1 MPGFVREQQWARAPE
16 ELHRIGELGNLHR
29 SSLRSV
35 NCQRVMVEPVRRVA
49 LLATVI
55 ALGGC
60 GGEDKPLV
68 VFAASPLSGV
78 AEEVDPAADVV
89 AGESADLAAQIRDGA
104 EADVFLSASKAP
116 LDELRADGTVEL
128 PVAFASNSLVIV
140 VPAKNAADVTHIVD
154 LTRKGVKLVLGAD
167 GVPVGDHA
175 RESLELAGLG
185 VALENVVGVEQDA
198 KAIVDKVALGEA
210 DAGIVY
216 ATDFDATSDRI
227 RAYSVSEHFQPQI
240 PDYAAIV
247 SPGSD
252 TAERYLN
259 MLLGVEG
266 DTALQIAGFLP
277 QR

>member
-1 MPGFVREQQWARAPE
+1 M
-16 ELHRIGELGNLHR
+16 
-29 SSLRSV
+29 
-35 NCQRVMVEPVRRVA
+35 RRLA

-55 ALGGC
+55 ALAGC

-89 AGESADLAAQIRDGA
+89 AGGSDELAAKIRDGA

-116 LDELRADGTVEL
+116 LDELRADGTVEE
-128 PVAFASNSLVIV
+128 PIAFASNSLVIV
-140 VPAKNAADVTHIVD
+140 VPAKNTANVTHIVD

-185 VALENVVGVEQDA
+185 AALENVVGLEQDA
-198 KAIVDKVALGEA
+198 KAIVDKVARGEA

-216 ATDFDATSDRI
+216 ATDFDATGDDV
-227 RAYSVSEHFQPQI
+227 RAFPISEHFQPKI
-240 PDYAAIV
+240 PYYAAIV

-252 TAERYLN
+252 AAERYLDR
-259 MLLGVEG
+259 LLGAEG
-266 DTALQIAGFLP
+266 ETALQIAGFQP

>member
-1 MPGFVREQQWARAPE
+1 M
-16 ELHRIGELGNLHR
+16 
-29 SSLRSV
+29 
-35 NCQRVMVEPVRRVA
+35 RRLP

-55 ALGGC
+55 VLGGC

-68 VFAASPLSGV
+68 VFAASPLSNV
-78 AEEVDPAADVV
+78 AKEIDQAADVV
-89 AGESADLAAQIRDGA
+89 AGGSDELAAKIRDGA

-116 LDELRADGTVEL
+116 LDELRADGTVER
-128 PVAFASNSLVIV
+128 PIPFASNSLVIV
-140 VPAKNAADVTHIVD
+140 VPAKGTGNVTHIVD

-185 VALENVVGVEQDA
+185 AALENVVGLEPDA

-216 ATDFDATSDRI
+216 ATDFDPTGDGV
-227 RAYSVSEHFQPQI
+227 RAFSISEHFQPQI
-240 PDYAAIV
+240 PYYAAIV

-252 TAERYLN
+252 AAERYLAR
-259 MLLGVEG
+259 LFGAEG
-266 DTALQIAGFLP
+266 YAALQIAGLQP